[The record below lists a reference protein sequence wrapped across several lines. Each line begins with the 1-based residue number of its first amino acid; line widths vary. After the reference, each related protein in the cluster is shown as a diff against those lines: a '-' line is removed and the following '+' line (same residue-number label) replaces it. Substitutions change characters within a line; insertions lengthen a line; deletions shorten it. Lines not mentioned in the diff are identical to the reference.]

1 MVAEQKIEEAAY
13 FLEKIKQ
20 AATRRDF
27 VPNLSAFMSAMRSIP
42 DYLLEDYNMKLGLN
56 IPLSETLYPK
66 DFRREAKNQ
75 SNQIAKKFIDR
86 YDTEL
91 RKLYNDAVGGLLM
104 SKRNIEIH
112 RTDVPVQA
120 KFSRV
125 LSETIGITD
134 SVSIEV
140 RDKNGNLKTRS
151 EQTRPE
157 TKSVSQNSQAPEN
170 KPIPQPADSVEWFF
184 TDFKNDNVISVCNKF
199 LDLMKLF
206 VIDIRKDYP

>member
-1 MVAEQKIEEAAY
+1 MHLCQR
-13 FLEKIKQ
+13 
-20 AATRRDF
+20 T
-27 VPNLSAFMSAMRSIP
+27 RSIP
-42 DYLLEDYNMKLGLN
+42 DYLLEDYNTKLGLN
-56 IPLSETLYPK
+56 IPLTETLYLK

-75 SNQIAKKFIDR
+75 HNRMDENFIDH
-86 YDTEL
+86 YDIEL

-104 SKRNIEIH
+104 SKRNIEIR

-125 LSETIGITD
+125 LSETISITD

-151 EQTRPE
+151 EPTKPE
-157 TKSVSQNSQAPEN
+157 KSVSQNSHAPEN
-170 KPIPQPADSVEWFF
+170 KPIAQPSDSVEWFF
-184 TDFKNDNVISVCNKF
+184 TDFKNDNVISVCTKF

-206 VIDIRKDYP
+206 VTDIRKDYP